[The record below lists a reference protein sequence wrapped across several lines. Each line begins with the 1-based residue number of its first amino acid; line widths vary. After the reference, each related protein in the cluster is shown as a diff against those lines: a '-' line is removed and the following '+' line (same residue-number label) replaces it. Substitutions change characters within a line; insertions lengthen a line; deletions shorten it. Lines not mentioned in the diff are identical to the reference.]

1 MTIAAADVTGIVLA
15 GGMGRRMGG
24 VDKGLVALGGRPLV
38 AHVLA
43 RLAPQVGA
51 IVVNANQNAQRYAE
65 FGYPVVPDAVGG
77 FAGPL
82 AGLQAGL
89 TLATTPY
96 VITVPCDSPF
106 LPDDLVARLAA
117 GLEHERAQLAV
128 AQTFAQPH
136 PVFALVDRRVLPHL
150 TAFLEGGGRKIDAW
164 YASLPVATVAFDDV
178 ADAFRNIN
186 TIDELKAAI
195 VPPECA

>member
-24 VDKGLVALGGRPLV
+24 VDKGLVALAGRPLV
-38 AHVLA
+38 AHVLE
-43 RLAPQVGA
+43 RLAPQVGG
-51 IVVNANQNAQRYAE
+51 IVVNANQNAERYAE
-65 FGYPVVPDAVGG
+65 FGYPVVPDTISS
-77 FAGPL
+77 FTGPL

-96 VITVPCDSPF
+96 VVTVPCDSPF
-106 LPDDLVARLAA
+106 LPADLVARLAA
-117 GLEHERAQLAV
+117 GLERERAQLAV